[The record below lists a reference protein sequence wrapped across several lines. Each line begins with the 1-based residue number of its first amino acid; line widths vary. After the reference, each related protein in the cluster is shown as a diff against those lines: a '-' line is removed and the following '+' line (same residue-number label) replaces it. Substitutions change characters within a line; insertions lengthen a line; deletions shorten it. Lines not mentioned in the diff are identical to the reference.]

1 MAWPRWG
8 DCGQRDLA
16 VISLLSLRSFVDC
29 RVLRALEG
37 TIEADGI
44 SQETEPEA
52 DDEDRP

>member
-1 MAWPRWG
+1 MAWPWRG
-8 DCGQRDLA
+8 DCSQRDLA
-16 VISLLSLRSFVDC
+16 VISLLSLHSFVDC
-29 RVLRALEG
+29 RVPRALEG